1 MTMSFIRGRAATLVI
16 AAAVAAA
23 TVSACS
29 SSDNGAQDTANT
41 FLSDVAKG
49 DVAGAAAQTDSSAQ
63 ARTGLTQLRSVLQP
77 HSTTITTPQV
87 SINSSHAS
95 ATFTV
100 TWQWGAGPGW
110 AYSDSLDLSQN
121 SGGQWQ
127 VMWVPSMFT
136 PMLSRGQV
144 FGRTVAP
151 SPLPNVVGADGHVL
165 FGPSK
170 VVSVVVSAQN
180 AGDLNS
186 VAGTLAGSLS
196 QFDPTITAQS
206 ITAGA
211 SAAGTAGYT
220 VARLR
225 DSDYQQVKP
234 VIHDLPGV
242 TFPSETELVA
252 YQRGFGAALVPIV
265 RTLTQNAATEAG
277 GVTVYV
283 KNADGTKGRTLFNSQ
298 PSTAQP
304 IMVTLD
310 AATQQAAEAALATVP
325 QQAMAVLIQPSTG
338 HILAIA
344 ANSAAI
350 AAGDSPLTGRYP
362 PGSTFKIVTATA
374 AFQGTNLTPA
384 TPQPCPGTTT
394 IEGTVIHNEDN
405 FDLGTVPLTS
415 AFAHSCNTTF
425 SQIAVG
431 LPPQALPNTAKQFG
445 IGVDYD
451 VPGITTVTGSVAVDQ
466 DTYAR
471 ASAGFGQGKDVVT
484 PFGMALMA
492 ATAAHGSTPLPVL
505 LAGQTTKSNTPAR
518 TLSGP
523 VLTSLQQ
530 IMRAVVTDG
539 TAKQLAAVTP
549 PVYGKTGTAQFGDAT
564 QSHGWFAGYQGDVA
578 FAFLL
583 VAAGSSTPAVNVAG
597 AFFKAHNGG

>member
-1 MTMSFIRGRAATLVI
+1 MSFIRGRVATLAI
-16 AAAVAAA
+16 AAAMAAA
-23 TVSACS
+23 AVSACG
-29 SSDNGAQDTANT
+29 SSDNGAQDTANA

-49 DVAGAAAQTDSSAQ
+49 DVAGAAAQTDSSTQ
-63 ARTGLTQLRSVLQP
+63 AKADLTRLRSALQP
-77 HSTTITTPQV
+77 HSATVTTPAV
-87 SINSSHAS
+87 NINSSHAS

-110 AYSDSLDLSQN
+110 SYPSSMDLSQN
-121 SGGQWQ
+121 SAGQWQ
-127 VMWVPSMFT
+127 VMWVPSIFT
-136 PMLSRGQV
+136 PMLARGQAL
-144 FGRTVAP
+144 GRTAVPP
-151 SPLPNVVGADGHVL
+151 SLPNVVSASGQVL

-186 VAGTLAGSLS
+186 VAGTLAGALS
-196 QFDPTITAQS
+196 RFDSTITAQS

-234 VIHDLPGV
+234 VIYNLPGV
-242 TFPSETELVA
+242 TFPSQTELVA
-252 YQRGFGAALVPIV
+252 YQRGFGAALLPTM
-265 RTLTQNAATEAG
+265 RTLTQNAAAG
-277 GVTVYV
+277 ASGATVYV
-283 KNADGTKGRTLFNSQ
+283 KNADGTKGRTVFSSQ
-298 PSTAQP
+298 PVTAQP

-310 AATQQAAEAALATVP
+310 AATQQAAETALATVP
-325 QQAMAVLIQPSTG
+325 QQAMAVVIQPSTG

-344 ANSAAI
+344 ANTAAI
-350 AAGDSPLTGRYP
+350 TAGDSPLTGRYP

-384 TPQPCPGTTT
+384 SQQACPGTTT
-394 IEGTVIHNEDN
+394 IEGTVIHNEND
-405 FDLGTVPLTS
+405 FDLGTVSLTS

-431 LPPQALPNTAKQFG
+431 LSPQALPNTAKQFG

-451 VPGITTVTGSVAVDQ
+451 VPGITTVTGSVTADQ

-471 ASAGFGQGKDVVT
+471 ASDGFGQGKDVVT
-484 PFGMALMA
+484 PFGMALAA
-492 ATAAHGSTPLPVL
+492 ATAANGRTPLPML
-505 LAGQTTKSNTPAR
+505 IAGRTTKSNTPAT

-523 VLTSLQQ
+523 VLTSLRQV
-530 IMRAVVTDG
+530 MRAVVTDG
-539 TAKQLAAVTP
+539 TAKPLAAVTP

-564 QSHGWFAGYQGDVA
+564 QSHGWFVGYQGDVA

-583 VAAGSSTPAVNVAG
+583 VAAGSSAPAVTVAG
-597 AFFKAHNGG
+597 TFLKAHNGG